1 MHRDGTDREDL
12 YIISASK
19 GVVLGKNV
27 TSDEAFGVKPNESIR
42 NAVINNQGD
51 LIGLHT
57 HPDGTPPTGSD
68 FETAFKRGYHLGIV
82 ACSNGSVYTY
92 GCANQFAS
100 ARIID
105 DTIEKFKKMIDDSGK
120 KVYPSDR
127 EAHLA
132 AIKSL
137 GKDYGIWYETR

>member
-57 HPDGTPPTGSD
+57 HPDGTPPTGGD
-68 FETAFKRGYHLGIV
+68 LKLHLNE
-82 ACSNGSVYTY
+82 A
-92 GCANQFAS
+92 
-100 ARIID
+100 IIW
-105 DTIEKFKKMIDDSGK
+105 E
-120 KVYPSDR
+120 
-127 EAHLA
+127 
-132 AIKSL
+132 
-137 GKDYGIWYETR
+137 